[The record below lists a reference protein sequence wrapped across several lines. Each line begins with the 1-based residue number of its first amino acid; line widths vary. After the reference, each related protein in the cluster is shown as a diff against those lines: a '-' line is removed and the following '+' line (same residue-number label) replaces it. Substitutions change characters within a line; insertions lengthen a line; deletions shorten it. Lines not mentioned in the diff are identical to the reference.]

1 MERQYALHVGC
12 RHADGFIRM
21 TERHMQDCIRR
32 AKEAAWVQAGLS
44 PLQKRRALNRF
55 AALIWA
61 ERKALLRANLKD
73 LRRAEG
79 ALSGSMLARLKFDE
93 AKLRVVCE
101 GLRDLARA
109 PDPVHRVLERL
120 ELDRGL
126 VLEKRTVPIGVI
138 AVIFES
144 RPDVIPQ
151 VLSLILKTGNVAL
164 LKGGREAQFT
174 NQAFLRIVG
183 RLNREFKFL
192 PNSWAQLFLERRD
205 VDLILR
211 HHESVN
217 LVIPR
222 GSNEL
227 VQSIQRKT
235 KIPVLGHADGVCH
248 LYWDKSADFAVVRK
262 VVIDAKT
269 QYPAVCNALETLI
282 VHRAR
287 LKDLRRLLGELKER
301 GVRILGDG
309 AIAAPRVKNWHTE
322 YGDLSL
328 AVRVVKSID
337 EAVAHINKFGSHH
350 TDGILAKDKRAQ
362 EIFLSTVDSATLTI
376 NASTRFAD
384 GYRFGMGAEVGI
396 STNKIHA
403 RGPVGV
409 EGLVTHQFI
418 LMGHGHIVR
427 DYVESAGTAPA
438 RRFTHR
444 KLSVR

>member
-1 MERQYALHVGC
+1 MTDRQ
-12 RHADGFIRM
+12 
-21 TERHMQDCIRR
+21 MQDHIRR
-32 AKEAAWVQAGLS
+32 AKEAAWVLAGLS
-44 PLQKRRALNRF
+44 SVQKKRVLNRF

-61 ERKALLRANLKD
+61 EREALLRANFKD

-79 ALSGSMLARLKFDE
+79 TLSGSMLARLKFDE
-93 AKLRVVCE
+93 AKVRVVCE
-101 GLRDLARA
+101 GLRNLAKA
-109 PDPVHRVLERL
+109 ADPVHRVLDRF

-151 VLSLILKTGNVAL
+151 VLSLILKSGNVAL

-174 NQAFLRIVG
+174 NQAFLKIVE

-192 PNSWAQLFLERRD
+192 PNSWAQLFFERRD

-227 VQSIQRKT
+227 VQTIQRKT

-248 LYWDKSADFAVVRK
+248 LYWDKSADFSVVRE

-282 VHRAR
+282 VHRSR
-287 LKDLRRLLGELKER
+287 LKELDRLIVELKDR
-301 GVRILGDG
+301 GVRIFGDG
-309 AIAAPRVKNWHTE
+309 EITAPRVKDWHTE

-337 EAVAHINKFGSHH
+337 EAIAHINKFGSHH
-350 TDGILAKDKRAQ
+350 TDGILTNDKRAQ
-362 EIFLSTVDSATLTI
+362 EAFLSAVDSATLTV

-427 DYVESAGTAPA
+427 DYVESSGVPPA

-444 KLSVR
+444 KLFVK